1 MRPITVTVG
10 PLDTAVADGICTSQS
25 GVTTFSLNGSLVS
38 GGVAILDTARR
49 VEITS
54 DNTDNDKYF
63 TVTGTSASGNTQTET
78 LLGPDTA
85 SVYTTLDFKTV
96 TSVVASATVTGNIT
110 VGTNAIAS
118 SPWVMFDPY
127 SFPQVALQCDLIGS
141 ANYTVQQTLDDPNS
155 RTDPVPAGDMVWFN
169 NPTAGLVGASTSQ
182 QGSYAIAPL
191 YAKVTLNSG
200 TGAVRS
206 TFIQFGSVVK

>member
-10 PLDTAVADGICTSQS
+10 PLTTAVANGICLSQT
-25 GVTTFSLNGSLVS
+25 GVTTFTLNGSLVS

-49 VEITS
+49 VAITS
-54 DNTDNDKYF
+54 SSVDNDKYF
-63 TVTGTSASGNTQTET
+63 IVTGTSASGNILTET
-78 LLGPDTA
+78 LLGPDTTT
-85 SVYTTLDFKTV
+85 VYTSLDFKTV
-96 TSVVASATVTGNIT
+96 TSVVASAAVTGNVT
-110 VGTNAIAS
+110 VGTNGVAS

-127 SFPQVALQCDLIGS
+127 SFPQVSLQCDVTGS
-141 ANYTVQQTLDDPNS
+141 VNYTVQQTLDDPNS
-155 RTDPVPAGDMVWFN
+155 RTDPVLDENMVWIN

-200 TGAVRS
+200 TGSVRS

>member
-10 PLDTAVADGICTSQS
+10 PLAAADANGICETQT
-25 GVTTFSLNGSLVS
+25 GVSTLALDGALVS
-38 GGVAILDTARR
+38 NGVAVLDAARR
-49 VEITS
+49 VAITS
-54 DNTDNDKYF
+54 SSVDNDKYF
-63 TVTGTSASGNTQTET
+63 TVTGTSASGNLQTEV

-85 SVYTTLDFKTV
+85 TVYTTLDFKTV
-96 TSVVASATVTGNIT
+96 TSITVSANVTGDIT
-110 VGTNAIAS
+110 VGTNDIAS

-127 SFPQVALQCDLIGS
+127 SFPQVSLQCDVTGTV
-141 ANYTVQQTLDDPNS
+141 NYTVQQTLDDPNS
-155 RTDPVPAGDMVWFN
+155 TTNPTAAYDMVWFDSPDAN
-169 NPTAGLVGASTSQ
+169 LVSEAVSR

-200 TGAVRS
+200 DGSVKA